1 MIMILLIMCIVL
13 FNEINLILVIFKIYV
28 FIGVVSDL
36 LSFYWYI
43 NVINYLII
51 DVLKL

>member
-28 FIGVVSDL
+28 FIGVVGDL